1 MSFRNFRPFIVSSL
15 VVLLQCSID
24 LTATAQAPQDR
35 GSRPGGTA
43 SPDDGR
49 PGPGGR
55 QNREGR
61 QAGSDQMAARLM
73 RMDTDQDGKLSREEL
88 AKSRFAAAFD
98 QADANG
104 DGFIVV
110 KEITV
115 FMQNRRPSGGGPDGG
130 RNSRPGMQKPQGGGS
145 PAATPINPKKAF
157 DDGMSKCGKALRGLR
172 RTKFDAGSFDRDMAA
187 TMAMQAGLLA
197 ARPHITVI
205 PMSETA
211 REKFGADEIAY
222 QRSFQKHMVM
232 SLIASFQLEMAIL
245 EGNANRAK
253 EVVDKILK
261 DRNESHDLFES

>member
-1 MSFRNFRPFIVSSL
+1 MSFRKLRPLIVSSL

-24 LTATAQAPQDR
+24 STTTAQTPQDR

-43 SPDDGR
+43 SPDGGR

-55 QNREGR
+55 QSREGR

-73 RMDTDQDGKLSREEL
+73 RMDKDQDGKLSREEL
-88 AKSRFAAAFD
+88 AESRFAAAFD

-104 DGFIVV
+104 DGFISV

-115 FMQNRRPSGGGPDGG
+115 FMNNRRPGGGQDSG
-130 RNSRPGMQKPQGGGS
+130 RNSRPGMQRPEDSSEKTK
-145 PAATPINPKKAF
+145 TPVNPKKAF

-197 ARPHITVI
+197 ARPYIDAVS
-205 PMSETA
+205 MSEA
-211 REKFGADEIAY
+211 AKVKFGGDEVAY
-222 QRSFQKHMVM
+222 RRSFQKHMVM
-232 SLIASFQLEMAIL
+232 SLIVSFQLEMAIL
-245 EGNANRAK
+245 EGDAEQARELVNQ
-253 EVVDKILK
+253 ILK
-261 DRNESHDLFES
+261 DRNESHDLFEN